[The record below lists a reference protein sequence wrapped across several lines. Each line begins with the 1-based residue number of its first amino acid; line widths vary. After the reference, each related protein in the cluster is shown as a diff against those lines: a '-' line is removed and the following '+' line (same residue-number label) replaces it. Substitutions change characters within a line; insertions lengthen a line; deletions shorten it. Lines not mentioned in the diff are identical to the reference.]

1 MKIVFQKVV
10 EGKVKYP
17 PYMSA
22 NAVDIVKRLLDPN
35 PETRLGCHK
44 AGVME
49 IREHPF
55 FTKEIN
61 FQLLIRQRE
70 EAPVCSSS
78 SPPPSPFIVHGV
90 WSKVRTY
97 YGKQQKLTIQD
108 TFTLGL
114 LYVGGVALTSR
125 KSSQKIP

>member
-70 EAPVCSSS
+70 EAPVC
-78 SPPPSPFIVHGV
+78 PPSFIAH
-90 WSKVRTY
+90 
-97 YGKQQKLTIQD
+97 
-108 TFTLGL
+108 GL
-114 LYVGGVALTSR
+114 LSKLRIMANN
-125 KSSQKIP
+125 KN

>member
-78 SPPPSPFIVHGV
+78 SPPLPLHCARCMIQG
-90 WSKVRTY
+90 KN